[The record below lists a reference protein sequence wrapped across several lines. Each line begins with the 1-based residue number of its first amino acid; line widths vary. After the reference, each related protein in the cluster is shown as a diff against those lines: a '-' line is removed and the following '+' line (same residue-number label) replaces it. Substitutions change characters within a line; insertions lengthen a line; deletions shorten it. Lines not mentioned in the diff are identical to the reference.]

1 MYRLL
6 CSPPSVWKTIQ
17 KLASSWGEVGKG
29 ERHGK
34 LKRRPP
40 WWQLIW
46 QLYSRDDLARFP
58 DSLALPTVGWGFGYS
73 WWIASASLFLS
84 MSLCLY
90 LSFVYVFVFVFVLC
104 YLWNK
109 TPVKTELCHPDHRT
123 KDLVLMQSEQGRINE
138 KKMTWKWSLSW
149 VLKVKLH
156 QGWEEWKWTC
166 FSANWEKMIKTKI

>member
-1 MYRLL
+1 MYRML

-29 ERHGK
+29 EKHGK

-90 LSFVYVFVFVFVLC
+90 LSLSMC
-104 YLWNK
+104 LYLYLFSA
-109 TPVKTELCHPDHRT
+109 TFGTRH
-123 KDLVLMQSEQGRINE
+123 QSRPSLATLTTGLRI
-138 KKMTWKWSLSW
+138 WFWCSLSW
-149 VLKVKLH
+149 
-156 QGWEEWKWTC
+156 EELMRKIWRESEVWVECWKWNCTKVGKNESERA
-166 FSANWEKMIKTKI
+166 FLQIWEKMIKTKI

>member
-1 MYRLL
+1 MYRML

-17 KLASSWGEVGKG
+17 KFASSLGEVGKG

-73 WWIASASLFLS
+73 WWIASASFFLS

-90 LSFVYVFVFVFVLC
+90 LSLSMC
-104 YLWNK
+104 LYLHLFSATFGTRHQSRPSFATLTTGLRIWFWCNLSWEEILRK
-109 TPVKTELCHPDHRT
+109 KWRDSEVPVGC
-123 KDLVLMQSEQGRINE
+123 
-138 KKMTWKWSLSW
+138 WKWKCTL
-149 VLKVKLH
+149 
-156 QGWEEWKWTC
+156 GWEEWKWTC
-166 FSANWEKMIKTKI
+166 FTANLTKNNND